1 MPWFTRDSRN
11 RARFWDVKSTG
22 ICNRIWTIPC
32 NRVAQCAQCFHA
44 HDVTAA
50 ILVSRNNETAALLV
64 SQTSPVGVKLFL
76 LQTLSMVPINLHRYW
91 PREWKHSI
99 GPVNYI
105 VINFR
110 SDHTSHYGMYAR
122 LFNTYQRSNRSILN
136 SPEIPS
142 WSSNHRNCIQLFW
155 VYILSQQ
162 WLVQRLHW
170 NICCTR
176 RP

>member
-1 MPWFTRDSRN
+1 MTSR
-11 RARFWDVKSTG
+11 RPYWCPETMKR
-22 ICNRIWTIPC
+22 RPC
-32 NRVAQCAQCFHA
+32 WCPK
-44 HDVTAA
+44 
-50 ILVSRNNETAALLV
+50 LALWELN
-64 SQTSPVGVKLFL
+64 SFL

-122 LFNTYQRSNRSILN
+122 LFNTYQHSNRSILN

-155 VYILSQQ
+155 VYILSQR
-162 WLVQRLHW
+162 WLVQHLLHSRSIAFQSPNVTKCPTQKKKRHIRRWKRLE
-170 NICCTR
+170 TGMEGKGR
-176 RP
+176 G